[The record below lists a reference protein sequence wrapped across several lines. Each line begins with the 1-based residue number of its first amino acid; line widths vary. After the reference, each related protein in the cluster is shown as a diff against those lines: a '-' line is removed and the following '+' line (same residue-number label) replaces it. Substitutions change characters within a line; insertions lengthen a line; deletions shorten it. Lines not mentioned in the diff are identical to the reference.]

1 MSDRKLTVTEVDR
14 RNAKIEVN
22 LVAPKTV
29 VSAVVEYLKPYARCP
44 SAPRPDFP
52 TARTRTAI
60 GRSDGR
66 RWLAASGAPGR
77 SPPRPRIAP
86 RPSGSSPAT

>member
-29 VSAVVEYLKPYARCP
+29 VSAVVEYLKPYAR
-44 SAPRPDFP
+44 
-52 TARTRTAI
+52 
-60 GRSDGR
+60 
-66 RWLAASGAPGR
+66 
-77 SPPRPRIAP
+77 
-86 RPSGSSPAT
+86 